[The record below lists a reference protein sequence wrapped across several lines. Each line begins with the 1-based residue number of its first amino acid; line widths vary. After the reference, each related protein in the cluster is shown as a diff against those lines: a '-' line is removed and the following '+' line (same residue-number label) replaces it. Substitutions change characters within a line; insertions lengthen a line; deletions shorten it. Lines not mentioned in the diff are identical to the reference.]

1 MNTVVKLD
9 PVAHPETDV
18 CFKLSF
24 QKARE
29 RTPDNRADFETV
41 QIQLVADEWQQG
53 GGKKSGGKLERVA
66 LIEATLAA
74 KGIIGDDAAIGHVAL
89 AKLLIDETTGAA
101 TWRVRLAAAAQTKPY
116 QHLLVTKDGVKFW
129 RLAR

>member
-41 QIQLVADEWQQG
+41 QIQLVPMSGNRAAA
-53 GGKKSGGKLERVA
+53 KS
-66 LIEATLAA
+66 LAA
-74 KGIIGDDAAIGHVAL
+74 S
-89 AKLLIDETTGAA
+89 
-101 TWRVRLAAAAQTKPY
+101 
-116 QHLLVTKDGVKFW
+116 
-129 RLAR
+129 